1 MSLTQIT
8 GRALAA
14 LAVTFLALALSTAAA
29 AVPLFQHRA
38 TDLRAEVAAAKR
50 DGKTLAVLF
59 EMSDCQP
66 CAALKQ
72 NVFPDPTARRG
83 FGKDFRTVNVAL
95 DDTAPLPD
103 PQGRAQTPAALAERY
118 RIAGTPAIL
127 FLDDNG
133 NLLYRYL
140 GPLADGAALNLLG
153 RFVREAHYESRPF
166 ADFQRAYSATTR
178 HHDAASHGAAK
189 SAGAL
194 HKPAGSA
201 DHDGPHHPPNGSH
214 HS

>member
-1 MSLTQIT
+1 MLLTQIT
-8 GRALAA
+8 RRALAA
-14 LAVTFLALALSTAAA
+14 LTVTFLALAFSTAATA
-29 AVPLFQHRA
+29 APLFQNRA

-50 DGKTLAVLF
+50 EGKSLAVLF
-59 EMSDCQP
+59 EMRDCQP

-72 NVFPDPTARRG
+72 NVFPDPAVRRG

-118 RIAGTPAIL
+118 RIAGTPTIL
-127 FLDDNG
+127 FLDDTG

-153 RFVREAHYESRPF
+153 RFVSEAHYESRPF
-166 ADFQRAYSATTR
+166 ADFLRAQTTGALQKP
-178 HHDAASHGAAK
+178 AASAE
-189 SAGAL
+189 
-194 HKPAGSA
+194 
-201 DHDGPHHPPNGSH
+201 HDGPHHPPNGSH